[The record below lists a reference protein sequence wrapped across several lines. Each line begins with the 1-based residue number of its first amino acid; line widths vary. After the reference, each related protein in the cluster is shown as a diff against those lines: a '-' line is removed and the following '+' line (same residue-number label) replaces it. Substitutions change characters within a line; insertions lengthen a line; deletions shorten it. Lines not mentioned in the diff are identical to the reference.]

1 VAPNEG
7 IRARQNR
14 ARVRIEMMI
23 TLARSRQFLEHVLPA
38 VVRPLRVLWNQM
50 IGFLFLV
57 LAVWAIPRGVRSVRE
72 FSGDLESFFR
82 LLLTGL
88 FIAVMGGY
96 GIYSFW
102 RARKAARP

>member
-1 VAPNEG
+1 
-7 IRARQNR
+7 
-14 ARVRIEMMI
+14 
-23 TLARSRQFLEHVLPA
+23 
-38 VVRPLRVLWNQM
+38 
-50 IGFLFLV
+50 
-57 LAVWAIPRGVRSVRE
+57 VRE